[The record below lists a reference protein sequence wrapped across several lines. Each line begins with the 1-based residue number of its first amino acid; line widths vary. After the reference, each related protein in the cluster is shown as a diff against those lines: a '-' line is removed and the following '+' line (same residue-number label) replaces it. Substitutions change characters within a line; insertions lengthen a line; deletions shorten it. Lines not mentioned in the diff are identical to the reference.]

1 MNRPTQHPNRKQD
14 LMAGRTLNRR
24 DLRRQA
30 EAAEQLEQQS
40 APAGEPAAIEPA
52 AKKPRKAAAARKPSA
67 RKPRAARADARMRV
81 RWCIYDGGMK
91 QIAMFDYNQRAAAEV
106 RLAELQARSKVV
118 HFLRLFKDAIPQPA
132 APAGD

>member
-1 MNRPTQHPNRKQD
+1 MQNPNRKQD

-30 EAAEQLEQQS
+30 EAAEQIDQQS
-40 APAGEPAAIEPA
+40 APAADAPAAIGPA
-52 AKKPRKAAAARKPSA
+52 AKKPRKAPAARKPST
-67 RKPRAARADARMRV
+67 RKPRAAKADARMQV

-91 QIAMFDYNQRAAAEV
+91 QIALFAYNQRAAAEA